1 MANSLN
7 IDLTDVFEKIWKNS
21 ITETITALNGRI
33 SKKDEVGCA
42 LKPLKRTY
50 QSGIMQLS
58 TYLSTRNTQERLE
71 K

>member
-1 MANSLN
+1 M
-7 IDLTDVFEKIWKNS
+7 
-21 ITETITALNGRI
+21 NGRT
-33 SKKDEVGCA
+33 SKKDEVVCA